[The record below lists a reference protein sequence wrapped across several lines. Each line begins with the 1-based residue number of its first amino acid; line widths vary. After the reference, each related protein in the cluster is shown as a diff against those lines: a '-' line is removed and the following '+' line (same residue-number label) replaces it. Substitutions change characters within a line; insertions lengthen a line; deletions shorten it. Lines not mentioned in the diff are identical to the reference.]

1 MIKVRFAP
9 SPTGVPHIGNI
20 RTALFNYFFAKSQGG
35 IFILRIEDT
44 DQARK
49 VEGAVEAIEES
60 LKWLG
65 VEWDEKII
73 QSENLQTYQDFA
85 KELVS
90 KGMAREEDGGAI
102 RFITPKI
109 GKTSW
114 VDRVGDKIVEF
125 ENSDIEDFI
134 ILKSDG
140 YPTYHLANIID
151 DHAEE
156 ITHVIRGEDWI
167 SSAPKHIMLY
177 KAFGWDIPEFV
188 HVPNILG
195 EDRKKL
201 SKRRGA
207 KSVIDFKN
215 EGYLPEAL
223 LNYLMLLGWSPKEDR
238 EILEKSEIEKLFKL
252 ENINVA
258 PAIFDSKK
266 LDWINGEY
274 IRSLSS
280 EQLKNRIVEFA
291 EVDDRF
297 LELAKSRM
305 KTLLDFEVL
314 VSPLIRGEKKNLSE
328 PEKNVSNILEE
339 KLSSVEWSK
348 DSILDVLKQITQ
360 AENVKM
366 QTIYKIFTG
375 RENGLP
381 LPESLEILGKE
392 KTLEL
397 LN

>member
-258 PAIFDSKK
+258 PAIFDHKK